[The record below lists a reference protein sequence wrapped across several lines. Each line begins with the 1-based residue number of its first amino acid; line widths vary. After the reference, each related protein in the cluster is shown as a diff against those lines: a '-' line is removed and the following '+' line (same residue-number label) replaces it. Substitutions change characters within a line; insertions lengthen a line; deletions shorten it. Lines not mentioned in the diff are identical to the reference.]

1 VILPIPAF
9 IAVTLIVLCV
19 MLAGFAGP
27 PARRPRPRLAW
38 ALFAVGVAG
47 LGLAAWLVYT
57 VDSELDSLAAAG
69 AACVLAL
76 SARFLR
82 EPRGDDP
89 PRGGTE
95 PPDDPEPP
103 QPEPPREPWDWGE
116 FDRAREQWPGSGE
129 REGAE
134 L

>member
-1 VILPIPAF
+1 MILSLPAF

-47 LGLAAWLVYT
+47 LGLSAWLVYA
-57 VDSELDSLAAAG
+57 VDSKLDSLAAAA

-89 PRGGTE
+89 QRGAAE
-95 PPDDPEPP
+95 PPNSPGPP
-103 QPEPPREPWDWGE
+103 PPEPPREPWDWGD
-116 FDRAREQWPGSGE
+116 FDRARSQWPGSGS

>member
-1 VILPIPAF
+1 MILPIPAF

-38 ALFAVGVAG
+38 ALFSIGVAG
-47 LGLAAWLVYT
+47 LGLSAWLVYT
-57 VDSELDSLAAAG
+57 SDSKLDSLAAA
-69 AACVLAL
+69 ASACLLAL

-82 EPRGDDP
+82 EQRGD
-89 PRGGTE
+89 E
-95 PPDDPEPP
+95 PPHGGAAPPDAPEPPDPEPP
-103 QPEPPREPWDWGE
+103 RQPWDWGD
-116 FDRAREQWPGSGE
+116 FDRARAQWPGSGS

>member
-1 VILPIPAF
+1 MPLPAF
-9 IAVTLIVLCV
+9 IAVTLLVVAV

-38 ALFAVGVAG
+38 GLFAIGLAG
-47 LGLAAWLVYT
+47 LALSAWLVYA
-57 VDSELDSLAAAG
+57 VDSKLDSLTAAA

-82 EPRGDDP
+82 EPRGDEP
-89 PRGGTE
+89 PRGGAE
-95 PPDDPEPP
+95 PPDAPQPP
-103 QPEPPREPWDWGE
+103 QPELPREPWDWGD
-116 FDRAREQWPGSGE
+116 FDRAREQWPGSGS

>member
-1 VILPIPAF
+1 VLLPLPAF
-9 IAVTLIVLCV
+9 IAVTLIVVCV

-38 ALFAVGVAG
+38 GLFAIGVAG
-47 LGLAAWLVYT
+47 LGLSAWMVYAT
-57 VDSELDSLAAAG
+57 GSKLDSLVAAA

-82 EPRGDDP
+82 EPRGDEP
-89 PRGGTE
+89 PRGQDE
-95 PPDDPEPP
+95 PPDDPGPP

-116 FDRAREQWPGSGE
+116 FDRARAGWPEPGE
-129 REGAE
+129 REGAG